1 MNLPKGCLIP
11 VGGAEDKAA
20 ELETFFE
27 LGILKTIISKIPK
40 GDEPRI
46 EVITSAAADP
56 EDAFASYRHGFDKL
70 GCRTVGHLNIRT
82 RADAQ
87 LQETV
92 DRLEACNCVMMSG
105 GDQLRLSTIFGGT
118 AALRTICRRYQEEQ
132 FVVAGTS
139 AGAMVMSNPMI
150 YEGRAERANLKGE
163 VKIVSGFGL
172 LNSVIMDTHVDTRG
186 RFSRLAQAVA
196 AQPGALGIGLGEDTG
211 LVVTNGHEIEVIG
224 SSSIILIDG
233 RAIACT
239 NIVDIDAGAP
249 ITVQNLT
256 VHILAAGDKYDI
268 SRRTFS
274 TVSPEEL
281 RPEQLN

>member
-1 MNLPKGCLIP
+1 MNIPKGCLIP
-11 VGGAEDKAA
+11 VGGAEDKGA
-20 ELETFFE
+20 ELENFFE
-27 LGILKTIISKIPK
+27 MGILKKIIGQIPA
-40 GDEPRI
+40 GEDPRV
-46 EVITSAAADP
+46 EVITSAAAGPD
-56 EDAFASYRHGFDKL
+56 EAFESYRAGFEKL
-70 GCRTVGHLNIRT
+70 GCGTVGHLNIRS
-82 RADAQ
+82 RAQAE
-87 LQETV
+87 LPETIA
-92 DRLEACNCVMMSG
+92 RLEACNCVMMSG

-118 AALRTICRRYQEEQ
+118 SALRTICRRYENEQ

-172 LNSVIMDTHVDTRG
+172 LNSVIIDTHFDKRG

-211 LVVTNGHEIEVIG
+211 LMVTGGREIEVIG

-233 RAIACT
+233 RGIACT
-239 NIVDIDAGAP
+239 NIVDIDAGHP

-256 VHILAAGDKYDI
+256 VHILAAGDRYDI
-268 SRRTFS
+268 SARTFERS
-274 TVSPEEL
+274 EADGACA
-281 RPEQLN
+281 LNG